1 MNLALGLINPKYPHN
16 VGTAIR
22 AASCYAASHLFY
34 SGHRMDESLKEL
46 SRVPR
51 EERLR
56 GYKEVEWVQ
65 KDYFIKFCSAQGLTP
80 VAVEFREQAEN
91 LFDFIHP
98 ENALYVFGPEDG
110 YIPQSALASCHRF
123 VKIPTLHCLNLAVA
137 ITTILYDRAL
147 KKYNLTNS

>member
-1 MNLALGLINPKYPHN
+1 MKLAIGLINPKYPHN

-22 AASCYAASHLFY
+22 AASCYSVSHLFY
-34 SGHRMDESLKEL
+34 SGNRMDESLAEL

-56 GYKEVEWVQ
+56 GYKTVDWTRN
-65 KDYFIKFCSAQGLTP
+65 DYFIRHCVKNGLTP

-98 ENALYVFGPEDG
+98 EKALYVFGPEDG
-110 YIPQSALASCHRF
+110 GIDKSALASCHRF

-137 ITTILYDRAL
+137 ITTIFYDRAY
-147 KKYNLTNS
+147 KEYHGFNK